1 MNPELQN
8 LIQNALVEYIVNR
21 VVAKLA
27 QRQKTALVLF
37 TGATIGFKQS
47 IESLNKLQQNGW
59 KFQVVIS
66 KAAEEV
72 LTEDL
77 IKTSLK
83 IDCVI
88 KEDDKPNI
96 KELLAQ
102 NNLIIIP
109 SLTINTASKI
119 ANCISDTLITN
130 IVSKAMMGGK
140 KIITSINACC
150 IENEERKSIYG
161 DNVTQAYK
169 NRLVNNLETIKS
181 YGIDLTTSENLFYK
195 VEKYSKKNLN
205 TNNLSVNNQ
214 NQIDKQPEV
223 VENKLP
229 QEKNLLSV
237 KLDKKVI
244 SRADVYKNR
253 GYNCIFVDKGS
264 LITDLAYEEAK
275 KLKLKIMKE

>member
-1 MNPELQN
+1 MNSELQN
-8 LIQNALVEYIVNR
+8 LIQNALIEYIVNK
-21 VVAKLA
+21 VIEKLE

-37 TGATIGFKQS
+37 TGASIGFRQS

-59 KFQVVIS
+59 QFKVVIS
-66 KAAEEV
+66 KAAEDV

-77 IKTSLK
+77 IKKSLN
-83 IDCVI
+83 IESVI

-96 KELLAQ
+96 KELLDQ

-130 IVSKAMMGGK
+130 IVSKAMMSGK
-140 KIITSINACC
+140 KIIASLNACC

-161 DNVTQAYK
+161 DNVSLAYK
-169 NRLVNNLETIKS
+169 NKLKNNLETIKS
-181 YGIDLTTSENLFYK
+181 YEIELTTSENLFYK

-205 TNNLSVNNQ
+205 TNNLVINNQ
-214 NQIDKQPEV
+214 SKDNKKTIDLKQP
-223 VENKLP
+223 
-229 QEKNLLSV
+229 QDKNSLYI

-244 SRADVYKNR
+244 SRADVYENR
-253 GYNCIFVDKGS
+253 GYNYIFVDKGS
-264 LITDLAYEEAK
+264 LITDLAKEEAK
-275 KLKLKIMKE
+275 KLNLKIKQE

>member
-1 MNPELQN
+1 MNSELQN
-8 LIQNALVEYIVNR
+8 LIQNALIEYIVNK
-21 VVAKLA
+21 VIEKLE

-37 TGATIGFKQS
+37 TGASIGFRQA

-59 KFQVVIS
+59 QFKVVIS

-77 IKTSLK
+77 IKKSLN
-83 IDCVI
+83 IENVI
-88 KEDDKPNI
+88 KEDDKPDI
-96 KELLAQ
+96 KELLDQ

-130 IVSKAMMGGK
+130 IVSKAMMSGK
-140 KIITSINACC
+140 KIIASLNACC

-161 DNVTQAYK
+161 DNVSLAYK
-169 NRLVNNLETIKS
+169 NKLKNNLETIKS
-181 YGIDLTTSENLFYK
+181 YEIELTTSENLFYK

-205 TNNLSVNNQ
+205 TNNLVINNQ
-214 NQIDKQPEV
+214 SKDNKKTIDLKQP
-223 VENKLP
+223 
-229 QEKNLLSV
+229 QDKNSLYI

-244 SRADVYKNR
+244 SRADVYENR
-253 GYNCIFVDKGS
+253 GYNYIFVDKGS
-264 LITDLAYEEAK
+264 LITDLAKEEAK
-275 KLKLKIMKE
+275 KLNLKIKQE

>member
-1 MNPELQN
+1 MNRELQN

-21 VVAKLA
+21 VVEKLA

-47 IESLNKLQQNGW
+47 IESLNKLQQDGW
-59 KFQVVIS
+59 KFNVVIS

-83 IDCVI
+83 IENVI

-96 KELLAQ
+96 KELLEQ

-119 ANCISDTLITN
+119 ANCISDTLVTN
-130 IVSKAMMGGK
+130 IVSKAMMSGK
-140 KIITSINACC
+140 KIIASLNACC
-150 IENEERKSIYG
+150 IKNKERQSIYG

-169 NRLVNNLETIKS
+169 NRLINNLETIKS

-195 VEKYSKKNLN
+195 VEKYNKKNLN
-205 TNNLSVNNQ
+205 TNNLGTNNQ
-214 NQIDKQPEV
+214 SQVNQKQEEV
-223 VENKLP
+223 KNPP
-229 QEKNLLSV
+229 QNKNLLST
-237 KLDKKVI
+237 KLNKKVI
-244 SRADVYKNR
+244 SRADVYENR

-275 KLKLKIMKE
+275 KLNLKIMKE

>member
-1 MNPELQN
+1 MNSELQN
-8 LIQNALVEYIVNR
+8 LIQNALIEYIVNK
-21 VVAKLA
+21 VIEKLE

-37 TGATIGFKQS
+37 TGASIGFRQS

-59 KFQVVIS
+59 QFKVVIS

-77 IKTSLK
+77 IKKSLN
-83 IDCVI
+83 IENVI
-88 KEDDKPNI
+88 KEDDKPDI
-96 KELLAQ
+96 KELLDQ

-130 IVSKAMMGGK
+130 IVSKAMMSGK
-140 KIITSINACC
+140 KIIASLNACC

-161 DNVTQAYK
+161 DNVSLAYK
-169 NRLVNNLETIKS
+169 NKLKNNLETIKS
-181 YGIDLTTSENLFYK
+181 YEIELTTSENLFYK

-205 TNNLSVNNQ
+205 TNNFVINNQ
-214 NQIDKQPEV
+214 SKDNKKTIDLKQP
-223 VENKLP
+223 
-229 QEKNLLSV
+229 QDKNSLYI

-244 SRADVYKNR
+244 SRADVYENR
-253 GYNCIFVDKGS
+253 GYNYIFVDKGS
-264 LITDLAYEEAK
+264 LITDLAKEEAK
-275 KLKLKIMKE
+275 KLNLKIKQE